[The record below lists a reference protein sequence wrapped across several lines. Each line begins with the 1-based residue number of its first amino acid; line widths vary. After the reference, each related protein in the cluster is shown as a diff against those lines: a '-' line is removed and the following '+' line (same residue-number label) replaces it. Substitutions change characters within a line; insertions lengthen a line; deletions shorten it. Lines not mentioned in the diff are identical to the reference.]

1 MFPFLLLVSPF
12 RHAMG
17 MLNSLNKFSFPQW
30 PQLFYLGSILSGPSL
45 CVLLFTFN
53 REPIIGMAIG
63 TLVGGLLQ
71 IAIQLPEL
79 RNQGFAFSW
88 RLDLRD
94 EGLRRIN
101 EADAARGHRP
111 FRHAD

>member
-1 MFPFLLLVSPF
+1 
-12 RHAMG
+12 
-17 MLNSLNKFSFPQW
+17 
-30 PQLFYLGSILSGPSL
+30 
-45 CVLLFTFN
+45 
-53 REPIIGMAIG
+53 MAIG

-94 EGLRRIN
+94 EGLRRIMKLMLPAVIGLSATQIN
-101 EADAARGHRP
+101 LFVNTFFASSCVEGSVSWLNYA
-111 FRHAD
+111 FRLIFFPIGMVGVSLSMATLPVVTTQASTRQC